1 VNLNRLKELL
11 DDHQTGMSQF
21 QDDNLVTVRA
31 GGTLYGQYK
40 QALRELYKR
49 FRGLRES
56 TCERERLVIDIEE
69 LSEKILDCEGFEKRR
84 AEVDYKH
91 KVMLMEE
98 ANRAIMD
105 TRREFTRFY
114 QQAAYLKDQLGELTP
129 EKRHKLDI
137 EMWEFRIKEM
147 AVIDW
152 ITNGR
157 LRNSTYEFL
166 QATPPEMK
174 LRLVESLRDQNNTIE
189 WYENKE
195 KDFIP
200 NNLPMIEPFTTE
212 TILELEITTKFEQ
225 LDK

>member
-84 AEVDYKH
+84 SEVDYKH